1 MDVTQPQDL
10 RALVTRSRSVQAPG
24 RAREHCRGGGQ
35 RPLNRASQSRNRPID
50 VNPRG
55 VLNGIAAVLPVF
67 RTQGSGQFITVAS
80 TAAYKW
86 VPGQAVYAAT
96 KSAVRA
102 LCEVMRQE
110 LAPEGLRCT
119 LISPG
124 FTDTDFISSTRD
136 PDELASLTARRDAM
150 AMPPQAVAD
159 TIAFAIAQ
167 PDSVD
172 IGEVIVRPTV
182 QP

>member
-1 MDVTQPQDL
+1 VTGAEGSQGDGKVV
-10 RALVTRSRSVQAPG
+10 VT
-24 RAREHCRGGGQ
+24 
-35 RPLNRASQSRNRPID
+35 
-50 VNPRG
+50 
-55 VLNGIAAVLPVF
+55 VF
-67 RTQGSGQFITVAS
+67 RAQGSGHFITVAS

-136 PDELASLTARRDAM
+136 PGELASLTARRDAM
-150 AMPPQAVAD
+150 AMPPQAVAE
-159 TIAFAIAQ
+159 TIAFAITQ
-167 PDSVD
+167 PDHPARLHRHRRGHRATD
-172 IGEVIVRPTV
+172 PPALAR
-182 QP
+182 